1 LQKKTVAVLLT
12 TCNSEKFLE
21 AQIDSILYQN
31 NVNVHFYISD
41 DDSKDRTLEIINNY
55 FKRYP
60 NNFKKLS
67 KEKFKNISK
76 NFYNLICITPNKYK
90 YYALSDHDD
99 IWLKD
104 KIFRAV
110 SKLDEGYS
118 AYGCRTKVVDKNLKF
133 VGQYSPLW
141 KHKVIFKNAIVQGVA
156 GNLTT
161 VFKDDIMKLL
171 KFNKPNF
178 NSDLSWLIYLVTTYH
193 NKLFFYDKKP
203 MILYRQHNSNNHG
216 IKNSFFLRINRLFK
230 DYYFK
235 MDKKTNDCH
244 VNYLKKFKKNIPPE
258 NILTL
263 KKFNYMRKNLKYFK
277 FSLNY
282 FNDTGIYRQTRMG
295 NFLLKLFLILN
306 AE

>member
-1 LQKKTVAVLLT
+1 MQKKTVAVLLT

-118 AYGCRTKVVDKNLKF
+118 AYGGRTKVVDKNLKF

>member
-1 LQKKTVAVLLT
+1 MQKKTVAVLLT

-31 NVNVHFYISD
+31 NVKVHFYISD
-41 DDSKDRTLEIINNY
+41 DGSTDQTFKILNKY
-55 FKRYP
+55 FKKYP
-60 NNFKKLS
+60 SNFKKLF

-76 NFYNLICITPNKYK
+76 NFYNLIYRTPNKYK

-104 KIFRAV
+104 KLFRAV
-110 SKLDEGYS
+110 GKLDAGYS
-118 AYGCRTKVVDKNLKF
+118 AYGCRLKVVDKNLKF
-133 VGQYSPLW
+133 VKQYSPLW

-156 GNLTT
+156 GNSTT

-216 IKNSFFLRINRLFK
+216 IKNSFFLRINRVFK

-244 VNYLKKFKKNIPPE
+244 VNYLKKFIKNIPPE

>member
-41 DDSKDRTLEIINNY
+41 DESKDRTLEIINNY

-118 AYGCRTKVVDKNLKF
+118 AYGCRLKVVDKNLKF

-141 KHKVIFKNAIVQGVA
+141 KHKIIFKNAIVQGVV
-156 GNLTT
+156 GNSTT